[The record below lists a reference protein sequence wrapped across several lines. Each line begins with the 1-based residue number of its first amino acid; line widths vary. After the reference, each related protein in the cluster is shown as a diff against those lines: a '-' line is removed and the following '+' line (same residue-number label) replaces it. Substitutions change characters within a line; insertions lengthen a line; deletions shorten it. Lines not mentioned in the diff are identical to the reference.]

1 MSVGLVAPGVVD
13 KDEAK
18 LAYADVFLCN
28 IIIHIK
34 IVNPQE
40 AMLYINCVMIENLPT
55 FLKQNQSLDLIGT
68 SEDFYLKNF
77 HRIRAHLSGNSERKK
92 SRKQNKLDCFIVF
105 SNRAKENCLSFT
117 ILKQT
122 RLGGSPTT
130 VLVFSLDSG
139 PKKIIHR
146 QEFDP
151 WVLIGKKAGCL
162 DKNPALRL
170 SRGLTFD
177 DFKSPRPF

>member
-1 MSVGLVAPGVVD
+1 
-13 KDEAK
+13 
-18 LAYADVFLCN
+18 
-28 IIIHIK
+28 
-34 IVNPQE
+34 
-40 AMLYINCVMIENLPT
+40 MIENLST
-55 FLKQNQSLDLIGT
+55 FLSQNQSLELMGT

-77 HRIRAHLSGNSERKK
+77 HRIRVHLSGNSERKK
-92 SRKQNKLDCFIVF
+92 SRKQNKLDCFVVF

-130 VLVFSLDSG
+130 VLEFTLDSG
-139 PKKIIHR
+139 PKKKIYR

-151 WVLIGKKAGCL
+151 WMLIGKKPGRH
-162 DKNPALRL
+162 DKTPAHRL